1 MWAARVEELITP
13 RTTGIMGVHLWG
25 RGCDVE
31 ELARIVREHD
41 LKLLFDA
48 AHAFGCSHEGRMIGN
63 FGGAEVFSFHATKF
77 LNTLE
82 GGAITTND
90 DELMSRIRL
99 MKNFGFAGQD
109 NVIYAG
115 TNGKMNE
122 LSAAMGLT
130 SLENMDEFI
139 AVNRDN
145 YERYRKG
152 LEDVPGVRLMEYDSA
167 ERLNYQYVVLEL
179 DRTATQ
185 LTRDELVKVLWAEN
199 VVARRYF
206 YPGCHRM
213 EPYRSNQAHVDWGSR
228 LPETISLSERLI
240 TLPTG
245 TAVGPEQVEKICDI
259 LRAATQHGAKARE
272 WLSEQETEL
281 TGSGTD
287 PEVR

>member
-31 ELARIVREHD
+31 ELSRIAREHD